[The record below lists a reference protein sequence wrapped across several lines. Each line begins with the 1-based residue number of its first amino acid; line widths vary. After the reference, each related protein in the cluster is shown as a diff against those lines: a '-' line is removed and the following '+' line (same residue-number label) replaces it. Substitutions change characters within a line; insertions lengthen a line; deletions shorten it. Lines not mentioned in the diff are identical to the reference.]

1 MSPKTVREF
10 FDALPG
16 RFRSDTAAGVNAVY
30 QFDLSGDDGGQ
41 YQLHVADLACR
52 VCDGVHPT
60 PNVTLSMAG
69 EDCVAILEGKLS
81 GMSALL
87 NGRLK
92 IAGDMGLAMQLAAFF
107 PDLRP
112 K

>member
-1 MSPKTVREF
+1 MSPKTVQEF
-10 FDALPG
+10 FDALPA
-16 RFRSDTAAGVNAVY
+16 RFRPDTADGVNAVY
-30 QFDLSGDDGGQ
+30 QFDLSGEEGGQ
-41 YQLHVADLACR
+41 YQLHVADRSCR
-52 VCDGVHPT
+52 VCDGVHAA
-60 PNVTLSMAG
+60 PNVTLSMEG
-69 EDCVAILEGKLS
+69 KDCIAILEGRLS

-87 NGRLK
+87 SGRLK

>member
-1 MSPKTVREF
+1 MSLPPIREF
-10 FDALPG
+10 FEALPS
-16 RFRSDTAAGVNAVY
+16 RFRPDAADGVSAVY
-30 QFDLSGDDGGQ
+30 QFDLSGGEGGQ
-41 YQLHVADLACR
+41 YQIHIAGRSCR
-52 VCDGVHPT
+52 VCDGVHPS

-81 GMSALL
+81 GVSALL

-92 IAGDMGLAMQLAAFF
+92 IAGDMGLAMRLAAFF

>member
-1 MSPKTVREF
+1 MSPRTVREF
-10 FDALPG
+10 FDTLPS
-16 RFRSDTAAGVNAVY
+16 RFRPDSADGVNAVY
-30 QFDLSGDDGGQ
+30 QFDLSGAEGGQ
-41 YQLHVADLACR
+41 YQLLVADRSCR
-52 VCDGVHPT
+52 VCDGVHPA

-69 EDCVAILEGKLS
+69 EDCVAILEGKLN

-87 NGRLK
+87 SGRLK

>member
-1 MSPKTVREF
+1 MNPKTVRAF
-10 FDALPG
+10 FEALPAS
-16 RFRSDTAAGVNAVY
+16 FRSDAAEGVNAVY
-30 QFDLSGDDGGQ
+30 QFDLSGDEGGQ
-41 YQLHVADLACR
+41 YQLHVADRSCR
-52 VCDGVHPT
+52 VCDGVHSS

-69 EDCVAILEGKLS
+69 EDCVAILDGKLS
-81 GMSALL
+81 GVSALL
-87 NGRLK
+87 SGRLK